1 MEVYRR
7 ARYLL
12 KAERQK
18 GRANSTIMPF
28 RSGKFGLLLA
38 LAGFALLSVGDAV
51 VKSIAGAWPAPAIA
65 ALRYVIGA
73 SGLAALLWW
82 HQGRAGFL
90 MPDPKIQLLR
100 GLSVAVATIC
110 FFSAIALMP
119 LAEATAITFT
129 SPMIT
134 ALLAASILKEPTGRG
149 TIIASVIAF
158 AGVLLILRPNFA
170 VLGWATLLPLGS
182 AVGMAGLMIGNRA
195 VAGKGSALLMQFLIA
210 VIAAPILTVA
220 ALAGH
225 LSGVPSLHIPP
236 PDWTII
242 AKICAVAISAS
253 TAHWLIYLGTTK
265 ASAADIAPM
274 TYIQLLVAMV
284 LGILVFGDWPDAL
297 SLFGSAIIIG
307 AGLFL
312 WRYNGRFGMVVK

>member
-1 MEVYRR
+1 
-7 ARYLL
+7 
-12 KAERQK
+12 
-18 GRANSTIMPF
+18 MPF

-90 MPDPKIQLLR
+90 MPNPKIQLLR

-134 ALLAASILKEPTGRG
+134 ALLAALILKDPAGRG
-149 TIIASVIAF
+149 TIIASMVAF

-170 VLGWATLLPLGS
+170 VLGWAALLPLGS
-182 AVGMAGLMIGNRA
+182 AVGMACLIIGNRA

>member
-1 MEVYRR
+1 MEAYRR
-7 ARYLL
+7 TRYVL
-12 KAERQK
+12 KAAWQQ
-18 GRANSTIMPF
+18 GRSNSTIMPF

-90 MPDPKIQLLR
+90 MPNPKIQLLR

-134 ALLAASILKEPTGRG
+134 ALLAALILKEPAGRG
-149 TIIASVIAF
+149 TIIASMVAF

-170 VLGWATLLPLGS
+170 VLGWAALLPLGS
-182 AVGMAGLMIGNRA
+182 AVGMACLMIGNRA